1 MDELNEVFY
10 FYTSHD
16 EDGRVEYAEPEV
28 SEDDLVELNGEE
40 F

>member
-10 FYTSHD
+10 FYASHD
-16 EDGRVEYAEPEV
+16 EEGHVEYAAPEV
-28 SEDDLVELNGEE
+28 NEDDLVELNGEE

>member
-16 EDGRVEYAEPEV
+16 EDGSVEYAAPEV
-28 SEDDLVELNGEE
+28 DEADLIELNGEE